1 MIVGKSKIITKQVKM
16 DTMDQYR
23 QIQAAKI
30 KEMKLEDLLLQYE
43 SLKLEIK
50 DLQKVLHSKDKE
62 VERLE
67 NKRRK

>member
-1 MIVGKSKIITKQVKM
+1 M

>member
-1 MIVGKSKIITKQVKM
+1 
-16 DTMDQYR
+16 MDQYR

-50 DLQKVLHSKDKE
+50 DLQNVLHSTDKE

>member
-1 MIVGKSKIITKQVKM
+1 
-16 DTMDQYR
+16 MDQYR
-23 QIQAAKI
+23 QNQAAKI